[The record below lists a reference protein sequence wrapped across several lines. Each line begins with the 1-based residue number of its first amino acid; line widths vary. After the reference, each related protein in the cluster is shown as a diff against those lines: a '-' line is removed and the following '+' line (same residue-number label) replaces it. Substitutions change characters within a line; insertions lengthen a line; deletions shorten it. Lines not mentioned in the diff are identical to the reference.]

1 MNIPLMSA
9 VCANDKAVLIKHS
22 YISLWLV
29 SHCSSLSYAVSH
41 CYVGEGGLLRSC
53 NNFVLSEY
61 WFVISANERN
71 KKSSSF
77 LIISSLSIYVS
88 SPSKTTMLISIFP
101 LRWQQEKRVMR
112 WLLTLSTLF
121 SPAGLPG
128 LSVGWWLLCGV
139 DMSWKV
145 HLHCLLTFLVKKTI
159 IELCKTQKIT
169 N

>member
-88 SPSKTTMLISIFP
+88 SPSKTTMLLSKFSSP
-101 LRWQQEKRVMR
+101 LTARKTCYEMVADIVHIIQSSWVA
-112 WLLTLSTLF
+112 WPLSRMMVAVWCWYELKSTSALF
-121 SPAGLPG
+121 IDLFG
-128 LSVGWWLLCGV
+128 
-139 DMSWKV
+139 
-145 HLHCLLTFLVKKTI
+145 
-159 IELCKTQKIT
+159 
-169 N
+169 